1 MTFDELKEIDG
12 LIVKCLPTHFKQ
24 YLNVKKELVDEIK
37 ARSNYFHLKEN
48 YYNDKNPI
56 LEIVV
61 IFDRPTAIA
70 FENVI
75 KNDDEFSKIALIATK
90 ILA

>member
-48 YYNDKNPI
+48 FNNDKNSV
-56 LEIVV
+56 LEIVA
-61 IFDRPTAIA
+61 IFDRPTVIA

-75 KNDDEFSKIALIATK
+75 KTNEGFPRIALIATK

>member
-37 ARSNYFHLKEN
+37 ARANYFHLKEN
-48 YYNDKNPI
+48 FNNDKNSV

-75 KNDDEFSKIALIATK
+75 KTDDGFPKIARIATK

>member
-24 YLNVKKELVDEIK
+24 FLNVKKELVDEIK
-37 ARSNYFHLKEN
+37 ARSSYFHLKEN

-70 FENVI
+70 FDSEI
-75 KNDDEFSKIALIATK
+75 EPDDECPRVTLIATK

>member
-24 YLNVKKELVDEIK
+24 YLNVKKELIDEIK
-37 ARSNYFHLKEN
+37 ARSSYFHLKEN

-56 LEIVV
+56 LGIVV

-75 KNDDEFSKIALIATK
+75 KNDDGFPRITRIATK